1 MLRSFTMLLMVVV
14 AAAPLAAQD
23 SATVSRMP
31 PGAFFAFG
39 ADVVR
44 PTDEFRPLIGRPVG
58 IAGHLTY
65 PLVTAGIASLG
76 IRGEVSW
83 VRHSK
88 KQLRDD
94 AALARE
100 FFGGNLGP
108 QLSIVAG
115 PVRPYISGGFGT
127 TRYYTIL
134 RIDEGCTDE
143 ENCVDLDV
151 MRRSDYE
158 ETWVWT
164 GGLYVTLDGRSP
176 NPVLMHISWS
186 DRRGGRPDVRTFR
199 DGLPAPAPRARY
211 GSLQI
216 GFGIGAR

>member
-1 MLRSFTMLLMVVV
+1 MLRPITILSFVLL
-14 AAAPLAAQD
+14 AAPLAAQD
-23 SATVSRMP
+23 PESTVSRIP
-31 PGAFFAFG
+31 PGVFFAIG

-44 PTDEFRPLIGRPVG
+44 PSNEFRPLIGRPVG

-65 PLVTAGIASLG
+65 PLVTARVVTLG
-76 IRGEVSW
+76 VRGEISW
-83 VRHSK
+83 VRHAK

-100 FFGGNLGP
+100 FFGGNIGP
-108 QLSIVAG
+108 QLSIIAG
-115 PVRPYISGGFGT
+115 PVRPYVSGGFGT
-127 TRYYTIL
+127 TSYYTVL
-134 RIDEGCTDE
+134 RIDENCPDE
-143 ENCVDLDV
+143 DSCVDQDV

-164 GGLYVTLDGRSP
+164 GGVYVSLQRKSP
-176 NPVLMHISWS
+176 NPILMHVSWS
-186 DRRGGRPDVRTFR
+186 DRHGGRPDVRTFR

-216 GFGIGAR
+216 GFGISTR